1 MSEKLKALFTTINEG
16 YTWLTEGSTN
26 GAKTLSKIL
35 FAFTIVLGLVT
46 WTIAERYFVLL
57 DDVKVIVKTNND
69 KQIEI
74 DKLKFERD
82 QFAIKAEGLSQ
93 TLNDLISKH
102 PSIIEKEEVKEP
114 QKVTVP
120 TYEEAKETAKP
131 TTKRDDMQRRRRL
144 IEIING

>member
-1 MSEKLKALFTTINEG
+1 MSDKLKALFATINEG

-57 DDVKVIVKTNND
+57 DDVKIIVKTNNE
-69 KQIEI
+69 KQVEI

-82 QFAIKAEGLSQ
+82 QLAIKAEGLSE
-93 TLNDLISKH
+93 TLKQIITDH
-102 PSIIEKEEVKEP
+102 PHDIHEDEEPE
-114 QKVTVP
+114 VTIP
-120 TYEEAKETAKP
+120 TYEEEKVTP
-131 TTKRDDMQRRRRL
+131 ITPPSQSDMQRRRRL
-144 IEIING
+144 IEIINS

>member
-1 MSEKLKALFTTINEG
+1 MSDKLKALFATINEG

-57 DDVKVIVKTNND
+57 DDVKIIVKTNNE
-69 KQIEI
+69 KQVEI

-82 QFAIKAEGLSQ
+82 QLAIKAEGLST
-93 TLNDLISKH
+93 TLKEIITDH
-102 PSIIEKEEVKEP
+102 PHDIRNEEEEP
-114 QKVTVP
+114 KVTIP
-120 TYEEAKETAKP
+120 TYEEEKVFPVKP
-131 TTKRDDMQRRRRL
+131 PSQSDMQRRRRL
-144 IEIING
+144 IEIINS

>member
-1 MSEKLKALFTTINEG
+1 MSDKLKALFATINEG

-57 DDVKVIVKTNND
+57 DVVKIIVKTNND
-69 KQIEI
+69 KQVEI

-82 QFAIKAEGLSQ
+82 QLTIKAEGLSE
-93 TLNDLISKH
+93 TLKQIITDH
-102 PSIIEKEEVKEP
+102 PHDIYEDEEPE
-114 QKVTVP
+114 VTIP
-120 TYEEAKETAKP
+120 TYEEEKVTP
-131 TTKRDDMQRRRRL
+131 VTPSSQSDMQRRRRL
-144 IEIING
+144 IEIINS

>member
-1 MSEKLKALFTTINEG
+1 MSDKLKALFATINEG

-57 DDVKVIVKTNND
+57 DDVKIIVKTNNE
-69 KQIEI
+69 KQVEI

-82 QFAIKAEGLSQ
+82 QLAIKAEGLSE
-93 TLNDLISKH
+93 TLKQIITEH
-102 PSIIEKEEVKEP
+102 PQDNHVDEEPE
-114 QKVTVP
+114 VTIP
-120 TYEEAKETAKP
+120 TYEEEKVTSPPSP
-131 TTKRDDMQRRRRL
+131 TLSDMKRRRRL
-144 IEIING
+144 IEIINS